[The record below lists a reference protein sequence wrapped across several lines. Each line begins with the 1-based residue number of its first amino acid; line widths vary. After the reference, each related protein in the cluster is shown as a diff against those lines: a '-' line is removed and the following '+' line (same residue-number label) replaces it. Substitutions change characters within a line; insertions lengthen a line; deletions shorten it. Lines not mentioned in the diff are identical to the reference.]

1 VAYKLWSN
9 NDCLTMKGPR
19 IVSKSKKAERE
30 REREREREIL
40 IFLLPCPLSRLLAK
54 GMAQIK
60 GGSFYIKDLD

>member
-1 VAYKLWSN
+1 
-9 NDCLTMKGPR
+9 MKGPR